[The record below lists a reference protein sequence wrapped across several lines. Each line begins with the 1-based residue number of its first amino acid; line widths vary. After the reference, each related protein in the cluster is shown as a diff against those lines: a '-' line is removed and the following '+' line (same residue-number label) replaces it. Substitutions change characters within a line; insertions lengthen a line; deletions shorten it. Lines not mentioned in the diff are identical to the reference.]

1 MCRCLFLDQPCIG
14 GLLKGPYILLSLKYY
29 LWLTAFSR
37 VFLLIFGFLCHN
49 MNIYLIPNAIRR
61 RQNRDFKIYGP
72 WNRPPMQWWSK
83 RVMLRLCHS
92 YFFRNCFN
100 FCHITT
106 LSRRKKICTP
116 WEISPIWEEIE
127 IHTRQQKSSSR
138 NHTYKVA
145 KSQRGELFSSNKH
158 FRPLGSLQIST
169 ASNNIYCC

>member
-1 MCRCLFLDQPCIG
+1 MPLFGPTMHRGPVKRSVHFTLSQILPLIHSLFLE
-14 GLLKGPYILLSLKYY
+14 
-29 LWLTAFSR
+29 F
-37 VFLLIFGFLCHN
+37 FLLIFGVIYIIYILYTYN
-49 MNIYLIPNAIRR
+49 TYLIPNAIRR

-106 LSRRKKICTP
+106 LSRRKKICT
-116 WEISPIWEEIE
+116 WEEIE